1 MFIIQMDWGLHLT
14 DPNRYPDDP
23 RPPSPPSNFFFFF
36 NLTATLPNI
45 QINSNSLAVS
55 QRSLYIPSAYSS
67 KVRSQMVRLPENP
80 EQSYA
85 RSKHRLNFYFEL
97 LYALHSNKNINKR
110 ASGKVQRYLPA
121 AQQAGKIIIEFVG
134 CRRVKRRPQTKCQ
147 SKFKLKILPII
158 KK

>member
-1 MFIIQMDWGLHLT
+1 MV
-14 DPNRYPDDP
+14 P
-23 RPPSPPSNFFFFF
+23 
-36 NLTATLPNI
+36 LPG
-45 QINSNSLAVS
+45 
-55 QRSLYIPSAYSS
+55 
-67 KVRSQMVRLPENP
+67 NP
-80 EQSYA
+80 EQSYP

-110 ASGKVQRYLPA
+110 ASGKVQRYLAA

-134 CRRVKRRPQTKCQ
+134 YKRVKRRPQTKCQ